1 MHRYDIRSHP
11 ACLNATTS
19 MAIHVSVLE
28 VSDMSQPC
36 TMERT
41 GCSAARDLSY
51 SYGEASSECHKP
63 SDPYEQ
69 KHGRRNRLEV
79 FVIVGDH
86 GTIAGPGNQCTVYAV
101 DK

>member
-1 MHRYDIRSHP
+1 MAKLAPNVTNP
-11 ACLNATTS
+11 AP
-19 MAIHVSVLE
+19 H
-28 VSDMSQPC
+28 
-36 TMERT
+36 
-41 GCSAARDLSY
+41 
-51 SYGEASSECHKP
+51 
-63 SDPYEQ
+63 PYEQ